1 MLVEKEKAL
10 RPGREGIVLSAIVL
24 AVLLCEIFLFNYK
37 HWESLFYAPV
47 ENGACSLYGLEA
59 VGNRYEIT
67 EEEAVV
73 EFSGIHRPVAYLSL
87 ALEEGQQAEV
97 AVGAVDEANA
107 SYLWTP
113 VRVVRGDV
121 AASQY
126 LRLHFGRDIQRLRV
140 VIRGLRGGSISRE
153 GVALNAAVP
162 LCFSWL
168 RFLLLAGGIG
178 CLYLLRSASP
188 LYRVRTDLTRRGQW
202 LVTAACIALQ
212 LFFFHGMLGWNT
224 GALAWP
230 AYMEHHQQYYRLAEA
245 LIQGRVD
252 IGEASALEAAENP
265 YDPSA
270 RAAAGLGAGDFKWDH
285 AYYDGNYYVY
295 FGVVPVVIFYLP
307 YYVLTGR
314 HLPHADCIF
323 LLGALLMAGIAYLLW
338 QTVRRWFPQTP
349 YVLYLLLCVTMG
361 AASGL
366 GYAVYKPDLY
376 LVPILAGTAFGVWGL
391 AFWISAEI
399 DPKPYPGN
407 RLSGQGGPGP
417 GKAGLPDPGIRRD
430 FGTASGEYAAW
441 RLGAGSLCLALVAG
455 CRPQMLLILAAG
467 PVLFGRAVFRERRLF
482 SGKSVVPTL
491 ALCLPLGAVAAGLM
505 WYNALRFGS
514 PLEFGAC
521 YNLTTNDMT
530 HRGWVWGRC
539 GLGLFSYLLQPPR
552 IGGLFPFLQDF
563 PVETAYMGLT
573 VSERMVGGVLW
584 LFPVLC
590 FGFYGLFRKEWYKDR
605 RCHGLVWTS
614 QLAMAAVAVADAQ
627 MAGLLTRYFG
637 DFVWLGMVGSL
648 LAILACHGW
657 QAENG
662 GDCRPLR
669 RLVVTACVVT
679 LLFTFLRI
687 FAHSEDS
694 IRSANP
700 ALYYRVQS
708 LVAFW
713 M

>member
-10 RPGREGIVLSAIVL
+10 RPGREGGALAAIVL

-37 HWESLFYAPV
+37 HWESLLYAPV
-47 ENGACSLYGLEA
+47 EDAACSLYGLEA
-59 VGNRYEIT
+59 VGDHYEIA

-113 VRVVRGDV
+113 VRVVRGDL

-126 LRLHFGRDIQRLRV
+126 LRLHFGRDVQKLRV
-140 VIRGLRGGSISRE
+140 VIRGLRGDSISRE
-153 GVALNAAVP
+153 AVALNPAAP
-162 LCFSWL
+162 LCFSWP
-168 RFLLLAGGIG
+168 RFLLLAGGIC

-188 LYRVRTDLTRRGQW
+188 LYRVGTDLTRRGQW
-202 LVTAACIALQ
+202 LLTAACIALQ
-212 LFFFHGMLGWNT
+212 LLFFHGMLGWNT
-224 GALAWP
+224 DALAWP
-230 AYMEHHQQYYRLAEA
+230 AYMEHHRQYYRLTEA
-245 LIQGRVD
+245 LTQGRVD
-252 IGEASALEAAENP
+252 IGEAPALEVVENP
-265 YDPSA
+265 YDPWA

-285 AYYDGNYYVY
+285 AYYDGSYYVY
-295 FGVVPVVIFYLP
+295 FGVVPVVFFYLP
-307 YYVLTGR
+307 FYMLTGR

-338 QTVRRWFPQTP
+338 QMVRRWFPGTP
-349 YVLYLLLCVTMG
+349 YILYLLLCVTMG

-376 LVPILAGTAFGVWGL
+376 LVPILAGTALGVWGL
-391 AFWISAEI
+391 AFWISAEREPDI
-399 DPKPYPGN
+399 REQN
-407 RLSGQGGPGP
+407 NGP
-417 GKAGLPDPGIRRD
+417 
-430 FGTASGEYAAW
+430 ASGEYAAW

-455 CRPQMLLILAAG
+455 CRPQMLLILVAG
-467 PVLFGRAVFRERRLF
+467 PVLFGRAVFRERKLF
-482 SGKSVVPTL
+482 SGKSKVQTL
-491 ALCLPLGAVAAGLM
+491 ALCLPFGAVAAGLM

-514 PLEFGAC
+514 PLDFGAS

-552 IGGLFPFLQDF
+552 IGSLFPFLQDF

-590 FGFYGLFRKEWYKDR
+590 FGFYGLFRKEWYRDS
-605 RCHGLVWTS
+605 RCHGLVWIS

-657 QAENG
+657 RAENG

-669 RLVVTACVVT
+669 RLVVTACAVT

-708 LVAFW
+708 LIAFW